1 MAEVNGSGCYGL
13 AKLDLGLAIPDDF
26 DPATLLAWSDRVV
39 GLGACQ
45 AVVGL
50 ILKLDAMSRVA
61 MSGSDR
67 ALLLH
72 LLEGPVH
79 WAFEARP
86 HLTPGAVR
94 STIQKG
100 WGLTLEQRLACLV
113 YRNLRQA
120 LRNLDDVPASPD
132 EDVSDTR
139 LWLLEQQFFVLD
151 HQIRYATRARLTPPT
166 GTWLELH
173 GRYQYFLDWFDG
185 SAAAA
190 TGMGSEPD
198 LLPVYKRLLLLGI
211 AAGSDGDELN
221 TEAFATRLR
230 VWAAEAGLEAPGASG
245 ARSGAWVVDPSL
257 DGPPYEADGSVDLGP
272 RCALLVPPP
281 GLVTLMCA
289 SGTAGKGSPAQQE
302 SP

>member
-13 AKLDLGLAIPDDF
+13 ARLDQGLAIPDDF
-26 DPATLLAWSDRVV
+26 DPATLLAWSDRIT

-50 ILKLDAMSRVA
+50 ILKLDAMSRVV

-79 WAFEARP
+79 WVSEARP
-86 HLTPGAVR
+86 RLTPGAIR
-94 STIQKG
+94 ATIQKG
-100 WGLTLEQRLACLV
+100 WGLTLEQRLGCLV

-120 LRNLDDVPASPD
+120 LRDLDDVPVSPG

-139 LWLLEQQFFVLD
+139 LWLLEQLFFVLD
-151 HQIRYATRARLTPPT
+151 HQIRYAARARLTPPA

-173 GRYQYFLDWFDG
+173 GRYQYFLDWFDA
-185 SAAAA
+185 SAAGAPGVA
-190 TGMGSEPD
+190 GETD
-198 LLPVYKRLLLLGI
+198 LLPAYKRLLLLGI
-211 AAGSDGDELN
+211 AAGSVGDELN
-221 TEAFATRLR
+221 TEAFAARLR
-230 VWAAEAGLEAPGASG
+230 AWAAEARMDAPGASG
-245 ARSGAWVVDPSL
+245 PRSGAWVVDPSR
-257 DGPPYEADGSVDLGP
+257 DGPPYEADGPLDLGP
-272 RCALLVPPP
+272 RCAFLIPPP
-281 GLVTLMCA
+281 GLVTLMRA
-289 SGTAGKGSPAQQE
+289 SGTAGKGAPAQQK